1 MTILCQIYVTSF
13 THEKK
18 IFLFYCNL
26 PELLNFWSAFY
37 PVTLGVYFYVLS
49 NKDILF
55 IFAY

>member
-1 MTILCQIYVTSF
+1 MK
-13 THEKK
+13 KK

-37 PVTLGVYFYVLS
+37 PVTLGVYFYVMS